1 MERDL
6 VKRIWHFGN
15 RSMRREL
22 KGNVLR
28 KCKSLREKL
37 MCGVAKI
44 LNLLEITAFMK
55 KNF

>member
-1 MERDL
+1 MEREL
-6 VKRIWHFGN
+6 VKRNWHFGN

-28 KCKSLREKL
+28 KCKSLQEKL
-37 MCGVAKI
+37 MCDVAKI

-55 KNF
+55 KFF